1 MKKIDVTF
9 KQFFGVVL
17 ETDRAQAATMT
28 LAPGQ
33 ATGDAENVHAR
44 SDQWLFI
51 LAGQGEATVAG
62 EQVALKKH
70 TLLVIEAGE
79 PHEIRNT
86 GDAPLETLN
95 FYTPPEY

>member
-9 KQFFGVVL
+9 DRFFGVVL
-17 ETDRAQAATMT
+17 GTDRAQAATMT

-33 ATGDAENVHAR
+33 TTGDAENVHAGG
-44 SDQWLFI
+44 DQWLFI
-51 LAGQGEATVAG
+51 VSGQGEATVAG
-62 EQVALKKH
+62 ERIVLGKY

-86 GDAPLETLN
+86 GDAPLKTLN